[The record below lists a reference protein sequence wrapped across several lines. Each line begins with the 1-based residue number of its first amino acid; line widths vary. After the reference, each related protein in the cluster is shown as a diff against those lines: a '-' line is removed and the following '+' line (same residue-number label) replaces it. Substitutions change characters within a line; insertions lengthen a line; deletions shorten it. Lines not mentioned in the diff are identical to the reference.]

1 MAKKL
6 GTNTLLVPNLKVG
19 GPVFP
24 GPYGCYA
31 YVWRLNFGGR
41 LESRSGLQIHTGF
54 ALAEVCT
61 LGILVF
67 VAAATTAITTKLAY
81 VGPG

>member
-19 GPVFP
+19 TVFP
-24 GPYGCYA
+24 GPYGCCA
-31 YVWRLNFGGR
+31 YVWRLNFGGH
-41 LESRSGLQIHTGF
+41 LESESGLQIHTGF

-61 LGILVF
+61 LRILVF
-67 VAAATTAITTKLAY
+67 VAAATTAITTKLPY